1 MSRRARTYGEPS
13 RRALAGRG
21 LVMLG
26 IIVGLIALV
35 GAEFSGTFASGA
47 SVRTVQHDAGDA
59 LVPGS
64 DVKLRGVVVGRVTG
78 VRRVLGRTGADIDL
92 LIDPGRIASVPAGV
106 TARVLPANVFGQ
118 DFVELLAPT
127 AAGPHIHSGVQ
138 IPEDTSAESL
148 ELSDVF
154 QKLYRVLTAVQPA
167 KLATALGAL
176 AEALNGRGDQINS
189 VIGRSNTYLSQLAP
203 ELPTLEHDLT
213 AFASLAQT
221 FAAQTPTLF
230 SSVDDTLVLLRTL
243 ISRQAQFVELLG
255 GGLGLTGH
263 AKDLL
268 NNNAD
273 NLIQVSHQTSAIFGA
288 LGAHPDA
295 FSTGFVDL
303 GKFLGSLA
311 VTDGR
316 RFGLDAV
323 LSSAPLPA
331 YGPADC
337 PKYPGLNGPNCSGA
351 AATAPKTADLALGVT
366 YGGIGPVGSV
376 AEKLVLGQILAS
388 LLGDHPQDF
397 GDVGYLL
404 AGPLL
409 RGTTVRLPDAAS
421 AGAR

>member
-1 MSRRARTYGEPS
+1 MPRRT
-13 RRALAGRG
+13 LAGRG
-21 LVMLG
+21 VVFLGVVAALIGLVL
-26 IIVGLIALV
+26 
-35 GAEFSGTFASGA
+35 AEFSGTFAAGA
-47 SVRTVQHDAGDA
+47 SVRTVQHNAGDA
-59 LVPGS
+59 LVLGS

-78 VRRVLGRTGADIDL
+78 VHRVLGKTGADIDL
-92 LIDPGRIASVPAGV
+92 LIEEDRVSSVPAGV
-106 TARVLPANVFGQ
+106 TARILPANVFGQ
-118 DFVELLAPT
+118 DFVELLPPT
-127 AAGPHIHSGVQ
+127 ASGPHIRSGAT
-138 IPEDTSAESL
+138 IPEDTSAQSL

-213 AFASLAQT
+213 AFAALSQT
-221 FAAQTPTLF
+221 FADQAPTLF

-303 GKFLGSLA
+303 GKFLGSLT

-323 LSSAPLPA
+323 LDSAPLPA

-337 PKYPGLNGPNCSGA
+337 PKYPGLVGPNCAGAVPKKAEAADRLDRRHLRRHRPGRQRGREAGAGSGA
-351 AATAPKTADLALGVT
+351 GRAGRRSRAGLRRRRGVVDRPAAARHD
-366 YGGIGPVGSV
+366 
-376 AEKLVLGQILAS
+376 
-388 LLGDHPQDF
+388 
-397 GDVGYLL
+397 
-404 AGPLL
+404 
-409 RGTTVRLPDAAS
+409 RAAS
-421 AGAR
+421 